1 MIQYNIVSET
11 YIAYVDPIMAIV
23 YILLLTWFSG
33 PLIRESCMILLQT
46 IPGTN
51 KIRSCS
57 PVLVT
62 CPP

>member
-46 IPGTN
+46 IPG
-51 KIRSCS
+51 IY
-57 PVLVT
+57 
-62 CPP
+62 